1 MKQPLV
7 AHSARVLLIALWEAT
22 METSVEIESQI
33 EKVTPKAGRT
43 NSW

>member
-1 MKQPLV
+1 MKQPLA

-22 METSVEIESQI
+22 IETYIEIESQI
-33 EKVTPKAGRT
+33 DKVTPKAGRI